1 MLGGERIYEDFL
13 QYTPAGTDLVYLL
26 FFRLFGLR
34 LWITN
39 FVVFALGLVFA
50 WLVYS
55 TARKILPLS
64 SAVLAS
70 ALFLVPIYGN
80 AINSTHH
87 WFGILA
93 VLAAVRIV
101 FTRLTPMLFV
111 FAGVLLGLAS
121 FFSLYHGAAALLA
134 VVIFRAWSG
143 LRVGQDWK
151 VLSKDLLLVLLV
163 YLLTLATLNYPY
175 IVSIGIRQLW
185 YFQVTYVHRFAV
197 HPQWGFPLGL
207 PNRVTIRT
215 LPSLAQYLIV
225 YLLLPSSTIVA
236 LYLCWKRRRN
246 PSSIEPVALLTLV
259 AFFLL
264 AEVAISVNWLRLF
277 AVSAPAVIVLVW
289 VIWQFPTL
297 RTRASVILWAWIL
310 AQGGRQTFLRQ
321 RSQHIIVTL
330 PAGTVATS
338 EQSVARLNRIAR
350 QLKPGDTAFHA
361 LWPGIYLPFHV
372 HNPMY
377 FETVCLDDLPRSS
390 DIWSV
395 IRQLDEKRVPYVFLA
410 ATANPINPSYCGDR
424 LGPLRDYLH
433 ISYRPVETLPDG
445 DTIWRRRESMP

>member
-13 QYTPAGTDLVYLL
+13 QYTPPGTDLVYLL

-39 FVVFALGLVFA
+39 FVVLALGLVFV

-87 WFGILA
+87 WFGVLA
-93 VLAAVRIV
+93 VLAAVRVV
-101 FTRLTPMLFV
+101 FTRVTSMRFV
-111 FAGVLLGLAS
+111 FAGVLLSLAS

-134 VVIFRAWSG
+134 VVVFRAWSG
-143 LRVGQDWK
+143 PWADKDWK
-151 VLSKDLLLVLLV
+151 VLGKDLLLVLFV

-197 HPQWGFPLGL
+197 HPQWGFPFGL
-207 PNRVTIRT
+207 PNRITIRT

-225 YLLLPSSTIVA
+225 YLLLPSSTIIA

-246 PSSIEPVALLTLV
+246 PSAIEPVTLLTFV
-259 AFFLL
+259 AFLLL

-277 AVSAPAVIVLVW
+277 AVSAPSVIVLIW
-289 VIWQFPTL
+289 VIWQSPTL
-297 RTRASVILWAWIL
+297 RTRASVLLWAWIL
-310 AQGGRQTFLRQ
+310 VQGGRQTFLRQ
-321 RSQHIIVTL
+321 RSQHVIVTL

-338 EQSVARLNRIAR
+338 EQSAARLTLIAR
-350 QLKPGDTAFHA
+350 RLKPGDTAFHA

-390 DIWSV
+390 DIWSA
-395 IRQLDEKRVPYVFLA
+395 IRQLDEQRVPYVFLA
-410 ATANPINPSYCGDR
+410 ATPNPINASYCGDR
-424 LGPLRDYLH
+424 LGPLSDYLH
-433 ISYRPVETLPDG
+433 VSYLPVETLPDG
-445 DTIWRRRESMP
+445 DTLWRRRQSIP